1 MRLCSRTVSEARFET
16 ITKGF
21 TRALVLLVPLL
32 AVGSKSTSL
41 SAGFLSV
48 STERVMQ
55 LVFCCVLSFLN

>member
-1 MRLCSRTVSEARFET
+1 MRFCSRTVSEASFET
-16 ITKGF
+16 ITKDF

-41 SAGFLSV
+41 SAGFLFV